1 MSDNQLAAGT
11 YEVLRNRLRDA
22 AGELRTR
29 LAKLNEQRAEVF
41 GNIDTHLL
49 STERVTTEH
58 NCVPRDLVSIGDE
71 FLFGYNVQFGLKT
84 DIELAD
90 VFSVYRFADHQF
102 HESSLDIIGDQRF
115 TSDFHELYRFYK
127 GTTFT
132 RFFRSGPMLH
142 MVFQVGKT
150 SRDIKSFKWRVA
162 PTSIEYLDNR
172 SEHEVRDPA
181 QHEFRW
187 TRTTRDQHHYGAHPH
202 ISIDDKVFVE
212 TVGGDLT
219 IKVENNT
226 ESGEGI
232 YAEPVDNAD
241 QSLDDAEIHY
251 AIVGNLVLLKV
262 KPYQEDDTRYL
273 VYNNKIQQAMRLD
286 EIQHACVLL
295 PGDHGI
301 IFPGGY
307 YLQTGEFKRFDHGQA
322 DMRYQRTIA
331 APNGEDYL
339 YLFYNPESGTY
350 IQLRYNLISQ
360 SVQTPLVCHGQTF
373 FEKGEMVCF
382 STHEEAQKHHPIQIW
397 QTPFTGPNYVPDNQ
411 TDSLLFKIGNKEIVR
426 GMAECNEILGLIDK
440 DDSYDG
446 LYVDLGK
453 KSSDVLDSYFWI
465 DKDETHRLSEPVKK
479 IRETAMAA
487 VEEFE
492 KVTRVRRDT
501 RVRTEQ
507 VQADIDELVK
517 QIERGRFESIDDF
530 VSTLAQLREQRGHA
544 LGLKELRYVDESI
557 VEALE
562 ATTAERAER
571 VSRRCVDFLLTPG
584 ALDPYQ
590 ERVATAGAKVA
601 DVTTVS
607 DANALGD
614 EVDQATSQL
623 ELLTET
629 VSNLRIEDTTKR
641 TEIIDNIGN
650 VFASLNRVR
659 SSLNA
664 RVGELASTEGR
675 AEFASQLKL
684 LEQTTSGYLDVCDTP
699 EKCDEYLTKVMVQL
713 EELEGRFAEFDDFV
727 MQLTTRREEVY
738 AAFESRKIQLTEK
751 RNRRAESLSAA
762 ADRILKG
769 IDSRARNMKSTDE
782 IAAYFAGDLMVEKVR
797 DIIDQ
802 LGDLD
807 DAVRV
812 GDLQSRLKTVREDA
826 TRQLKDRQDLYEDGG
841 DVIRL
846 GKHRFSVNTQ
856 PLDLTTVLR
865 GGEMCIHLTGTQ
877 FFEALHDDALTAS
890 KDLWNQELISE
901 NGQVY
906 RGEYLA
912 VDLFEQIK
920 AGEIPMPESVSSAW
934 VQTQISGRFDEGY
947 AKGVHD
953 HDAAAILN
961 SLLHFD
967 STIDLLRHAPSVRAA
982 ANLWFHKLLDAKTR
996 KAMTD
1001 WIGGFAKL
1009 AKAYPH
1015 AQPAVEFRSRLVD
1028 LATEQSSQWLPL
1040 FGGTDSASPGLPAP
1054 GLPSPGLPAPG
1065 LPDMHNADSAAIG
1078 SSHHAA
1084 PSSWSAASPGTNE
1097 VSAHRIADYLFDQ
1110 LTHTPKKTMA
1120 SGRASAL
1127 FEEFAKSIP
1136 EADRQKLL
1144 TAALKNAEA
1153 DPVRAFILARNWAVA
1168 FIDTSDTS
1176 DEADPA
1182 INYVDEL
1189 AWIIL
1194 TGGTESFR
1202 IADATVATDLSDIAG
1217 SHNRIVKGT
1226 MDVHYHELL
1235 RRVRHYRSDVVP
1247 RFRRLQETKTRIVD
1261 TARDDMRLDEFKP
1274 RVLTSFVRNQL
1285 LDEVYLPLIGDNLA
1299 KQMGSAGED
1308 KRTDRMGLL
1317 LLISPP
1323 GYGKTTLME
1332 YIANRLGVVF
1342 MKINGPAIG
1351 HGVTSLDPEE
1361 APNAAAREEIERLN
1375 LALEMGDNVMLYLDD
1390 IQHTNPEL
1398 LQKFISLCDATRKI
1412 EGVRNGK
1419 TRTFDLRG
1427 RRVAV
1432 VMAGNP
1438 YTESGERFQI
1448 PDMLS
1453 NRADVYNLGEV
1464 VGDSVDAFEMS
1475 YLENCLT
1482 SNATLAPLGTAGP
1495 EDARAIIKAAQRDSI
1510 EGIELQSNLSM
1521 DQVREMYEVMR
1532 KLLRVRDVV
1541 LKVNRA
1547 YIRSA
1552 AQSDAY
1558 RTQPPFKLQG
1568 SYRNMNRMAE
1578 KVASVM
1584 NEQELQSLIVSS
1596 YEQDAQTLTTDNE
1609 SNVLQFKEL
1618 MGILTSEEKERWD
1631 SIKYAFVESV
1641 RMQGLD
1647 SEDQAGQLMRQLAS
1661 MRDGLESIR
1670 QVISRAIA
1678 TQNDGA
1684 EDRMDARIDSIRQT
1698 LSASGSQLAESLQS
1712 TSKQLADISRHQAT
1726 PPDQKVFVQHKVPRV
1741 LADLI
1746 KGQFHLMQEWLRP
1759 ILSESIDNGRDLSKL
1774 QEQLNNMLATYDQ
1787 IEDEFDSAGGEKK

>member
-1 MSDNQLAAGT
+1 MTDTQLAAGT

-22 AGELRTR
+22 ATDLRSR
-29 LAKLNEQRAEVF
+29 IAKLNEERASVF
-41 GNIDTHLL
+41 GNIDTHLI

-58 NCVPRDLVSIGDE
+58 NCVPRDLVSIGDK
-71 FLFGYNVQFGLKT
+71 FLFGYNVQFGLKS
-84 DIELAD
+84 DIALAD
-90 VFSVYRFADHQF
+90 VFSVYSFSENLF
-102 HESSLDIIGDQRF
+102 HEANLDVIGDDRF
-115 TSDFHELYRFYK
+115 DSDFHELYKFYK

-132 RFFRSGPMLH
+132 RFYRTGPFLH

-150 SRDIKSFKWRVA
+150 SSDIKSFKWRMT
-162 PTSIEYLDNR
+162 PESIEYLDNR
-172 SEHEVRDPA
+172 SEHEVKDPP

-202 ISIDDKVFVE
+202 ISIDDRVFVE

-241 QSLDDAEIHY
+241 QQLDDAEIYY
-251 AIVGNLVLLKV
+251 AIVGNLVLLKM
-262 KPYQEDDTRYL
+262 KPYQEDTVRYL
-273 VYNNKIQQAMRLD
+273 VYNDKIQQAMRLD
-286 EIQHACVLL
+286 EIEHACVML
-295 PGDHGI
+295 PGDHGV

-307 YLQTGEFKRFDHGQA
+307 YLQTGEFKRFDHGLS

-331 APNGEDYL
+331 SPNGEDFL
-339 YLFYNPESGTY
+339 YLFYNTETGTY
-350 IQLRYNLISQ
+350 VQLRYNLISQ
-360 SVQTPLVCHGQTF
+360 TVETPLVCHGQTF
-373 FEKGEMVCF
+373 FERGEMVCF
-382 STHEEAQKHHPIQIW
+382 STHDEAQKHHPIQIW

-426 GMAECNEILGLIDK
+426 GMAECSEILGLIDK

-446 LYVDLGK
+446 LYIDLGK

-465 DKDETHRLSEPVKK
+465 DKEETHHLAEPVRK
-479 IRETAMAA
+479 IREAANAA

-501 RVRTEQ
+501 NARTKE
-507 VQADIDELVK
+507 VQNNVAELIK
-517 QIERGRFESIDDF
+517 EIERSRFESIDDF
-530 VSTLAQLREQRGHA
+530 VKTLASLREQRGHA

-557 VEALE
+557 VEALGVE
-562 ATTAERAER
+562 TAERAER

-601 DVTTVS
+601 EVKTVS
-607 DANALGD
+607 EANTLGE
-614 EVDQATSQL
+614 EVDTAATQL

-641 TEIIDNIGN
+641 TEIIDNIGD

-659 SSLNA
+659 SSLKA
-664 RVGELASTEGR
+664 RVGELASTEGK

-684 LEQTTSGYLDVCDTP
+684 LEQTTSGYLDVCDAP

-713 EELEGRFAEFDDFV
+713 EELEGRFAEFDEFV
-727 MQLTTRREEVY
+727 LQLTTRREEVY
-738 AAFESRKIQLTEK
+738 AAFESRKVQLVEK

-769 IDSRARNMKSTDE
+769 IDTRANAMESTDE

-797 DIIDQ
+797 DIIEQ
-802 LGDLD
+802 LQELD

-812 GDLQSRLKTVREDA
+812 EDLQSRLKTVREDA

-846 GKHRFSVNTQ
+846 GTQRFAVNTQ

-865 GGEMCIHLTGTQ
+865 SGEMCMHLTGTQ
-877 FFEALHDDALTAS
+877 FFEPLKDEALTNS

-901 NGQVY
+901 NADVY
-906 RGEYLA
+906 RAEYLA
-912 VDLFEQIK
+912 VDLFEQFR
-920 AGEIPMPESVSSAW
+920 AGDLADTPAEIDSAW
-934 VQTQISGRFDEGY
+934 VQAKSSGRFDEGY

-953 HDAAAILN
+953 HDAAKILQ
-961 SLLHFD
+961 SLIEFD
-967 STIDLLRHAPSVRAA
+967 STIGLLRHSPSVRAA
-982 ANLWFHKLLDAKTR
+982 ANLWFNKILPAKDR
-996 KAMTD
+996 KAMTS

-1009 AKAYPH
+1009 AKAYPN
-1015 AQPAVEFRSRLVD
+1015 AQPAQEFRAKLTE
-1028 LATEQSSQWLPL
+1028 LAEQSADQWLPL
-1040 FGGTDSASPGLPAP
+1040 FPTLPTTEAS
-1054 GLPSPGLPAPG
+1054 
-1065 LPDMHNADSAAIG
+1065 
-1078 SSHHAA
+1078 
-1084 PSSWSAASPGTNE
+1084 
-1097 VSAHRIADYLFDQ
+1097 HRIAEYLFDQ
-1110 LTHTPKKTMA
+1110 LIAAVKKPVA
-1120 SGRASAL
+1120 SSRAASL
-1127 FEEFAKSIP
+1127 FDEFTAAIP
-1136 EADRQKLL
+1136 AEDRTKLL
-1144 TAALKNAEA
+1144 TTSLNTTEAAP
-1153 DPVRAFILARNWAVA
+1153 DRAFVLARNWAEA
-1168 FIDTSDTS
+1168 FIATHPHA
-1176 DEADPA
+1176 ENADPA
-1182 INYVDEL
+1182 SNYIDEL
-1189 AWIIL
+1189 AWIIQS
-1194 TGGTESFR
+1194 GGKSAFR
-1202 IADATVATDLSDIAG
+1202 VAKAEVATTLDDIAG
-1217 SHNRIVKGT
+1217 SHARIVKAKLP
-1226 MDVHYHELL
+1226 VHYHELL
-1235 RRVRHYRSDVVP
+1235 GRVRHYRDDVVS
-1247 RFRRLQETKTRIVD
+1247 RYRRLQETKTRIVEQ
-1261 TARDDMRLDEFKP
+1261 AREDMRLDEFKP

-1332 YIANRLGVVF
+1332 YVANRLGIVF

-1351 HGVTSLDPEE
+1351 HGVTSLDPAE

-1419 TRTFDLRG
+1419 TRTYDLRG

-1453 NRADVYNLGEV
+1453 NRADVYNLGEII
-1464 VGDSVDAFEMS
+1464 GESADAFETS

-1482 SNATLAPLGTAGP
+1482 SNRTLAPLGTAPP
-1495 EDARAIIKAAQRDSI
+1495 EDARAIIHAAQRDSMD
-1510 EGIELQSNLSM
+1510 GITLESNISM

-1541 LKVNRA
+1541 LRVNRA

-1552 AQSDAY
+1552 AQADAY
-1558 RTQPPFKLQG
+1558 RTEPPFKLQG

-1578 KVASVM
+1578 KVAGVM

-1609 SNVLQFKEL
+1609 SNVLKFKEL
-1618 MGILTSEEKERWD
+1618 MGILTPDEKERWD
-1631 SIKYAFVESV
+1631 SIKYAFVESI
-1641 RMQGLD
+1641 RMQGMD
-1647 SEDQAGQLMRQLAS
+1647 SEDQAGQLMRQLGS

-1670 QVISRAIA
+1670 QVISKAVA
-1678 TQNDGA
+1678 AQNNGA
-1684 EDRMDARIDSIRQT
+1684 EERMDARIDTIRQA
-1698 LSASGSQLAESLQS
+1698 LSTSGSQLSKTLSDTSRQLEAISQYQAKAE
-1712 TSKQLADISRHQAT
+1712 
-1726 PPDQKVFVQHKVPRV
+1726 PPDQKVYVQHKIPRV

-1759 ILSESIDNGRDLSKL
+1759 ILEESLDNGRDLTKL
-1774 QEQLNNMLATYDQ
+1774 QSQLDDMLANYRE
-1787 IEDEFDSAGGEKK
+1787 IEQEFDSAGGEKK